1 MRCAGRWVRYATLG
15 LLLGAGLGAAQAA
28 SDDANQVQDA
38 DKARALAEKRQK
50 MMDYCMGN
58 RGSKE
63 DCEKEVNSELAAQ
76 ENPTQ
81 HSQEVERR
89 RGGR

>member
-1 MRCAGRWVRYATLG
+1 MRGAGRWVRYATLG
-15 LLLGAGLGAAQAA
+15 LVLGAGLGAAQAA
-28 SDDANQVQDA
+28 SDDAKQAQDA

-63 DCEKEVNSELAAQ
+63 DCEKQVDTELAAQ
-76 ENPTQ
+76 EDDRQ
-81 HSQEVERR
+81 HSQDGGRR